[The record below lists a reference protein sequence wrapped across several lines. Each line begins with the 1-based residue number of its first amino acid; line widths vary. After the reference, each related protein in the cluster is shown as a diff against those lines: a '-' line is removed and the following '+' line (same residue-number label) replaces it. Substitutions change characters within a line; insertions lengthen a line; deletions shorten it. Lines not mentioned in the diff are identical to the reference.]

1 MSSFYFTFYGFGEE
15 GAFSSKEEKI
25 FALSMVE
32 HFDGVSFEYIL
43 QFIVL
48 KDVVWLPAFFVDQ
61 AKAVDGVYFD
71 SLGDVEAFFD
81 DILSHFFGFIVG
93 LEIIE
98 VDEFVSAVVGESQDF
113 VVGQVIGEAE
123 AVEQHEVDV
132 FGLLL
137 RVFEGVADEGTN

>member
-15 GAFSSKEEKI
+15 RTFSSKEEKI
-25 FALSMVE
+25 FALGMVE

-48 KDVVWLPAFFVDQ
+48 QDIVWLPAFFVDET
-61 AKAVDGVYFD
+61 KAVDGVDFD

-98 VDEFVSAVVGESQDF
+98 VDEFVSAMVGESQDF
-113 VVGQVIGEAE
+113 VVGEVVGEAE

-132 FGLLL
+132 F
-137 RVFEGVADEGTN
+137 